1 MHSIEFL
8 KSEIER
14 LSQLTSE
21 ALRHE
26 REARAIFSEFLNR
39 LNQGELRAAQKT
51 SNGWTVNHWVKQGI
65 LLGFRLG
72 DLRKVEVGDEPKQL
86 TFIDKDTY
94 PVRHYRET
102 DKVRIVPGG
111 TAVRSGAYLAP
122 SVVVMPPAY
131 INVGAFIDEGTMID
145 SHALVGSCA
154 QVGKRVHLS
163 AASQLGGVLEPV
175 GALPVI
181 IEDDVM
187 IGGNCGIYEGTIVQ
201 EKAVIGTGVIL
212 NGSTPVYDVVQERIL
227 RKTAEQPLIIPKGA
241 VVVAGARAIKNAFA
255 EAHGL
260 SIYTPIIIKYRDEK
274 TDKATTLEELLR

>member
-1 MHSIEFL
+1 MHDLDAL
-8 KSEIER
+8 KAEIER
-14 LSQLTSE
+14 LAALDLN
-21 ALRHE
+21 ALRHA
-26 REARAIFSEFLNR
+26 REAKIYFTEFLNR
-39 LNQGELRAAQKT
+39 LNKGELRAAEKRD
-51 SNGWTVNHWVKQGI
+51 GKWRVNHWVKKGI

-72 DLRKVEVGDEPKQL
+72 ELRKIEVGSEPKQL

-94 PVRHYRET
+94 PVRHYDET

-111 TAVRSGAYLAP
+111 TAIRSGAYLAP

-131 INVGAFIDEGTMID
+131 VNVGAFVDEGTMID

-187 IGGNCGIYEGTIVQ
+187 IGGNCGIYEGTIVE

-212 NGSTPVYDVVQERIL
+212 NGSTPVYDIVKERIL
-227 RKTAEQPLIIPKGA
+227 RKSDEEPLVIPSGA
-241 VVVAGARAIKNAFA
+241 VVVAGARRVKNKFA
-255 EAHGL
+255 EEHGL
-260 SIYTPIIIKYRDEK
+260 SIYAPIIVKYRDEK
-274 TDKATTLEELLR
+274 TDRATALEEALR

>member
-8 KSEIER
+8 QSEIER
-14 LSQLTSE
+14 MSPLTAE

-26 REARAIFSEFLNR
+26 REARTIFSEFLNR
-39 LNQGELRAAQKT
+39 LNHGELRAAEKID
-51 SNGWTVNHWVKQGI
+51 GVWKVNHWVKKGI

-72 DLRKVEVGDEPKQL
+72 EMKKVEVGDEPRQL

-111 TAVRSGAYLAP
+111 TAIRSGAYLAP

-131 INVGAFIDEGTMID
+131 VNVGAYVDEGAMID

-163 AASQLGGVLEPV
+163 AGSQLGGVLEPV

-187 IGGNCGIYEGTIVQ
+187 IGGNCGIYEGTIVE

-212 NGSTPVYDVVQERIL
+212 NGSTPVYDVVHERIL
-227 RKTAEQPLIIPKGA
+227 RKTAEQPLVIPKGA
-241 VVVAGARAIKNAFA
+241 VVVAGARAIKNTFA

-274 TDKATTLEELLR
+274 TDKATSLEELLR

>member
-14 LSQLTSE
+14 LASLTAE

-26 REARAIFSEFLNR
+26 YEARTMFDEFLNR
-39 LNQGELRAAQKT
+39 LNHGELRAAEKID
-51 SNGWTVNHWVKQGI
+51 GVWKVNHWVKKGI

-72 DLRKVEVGDEPKQL
+72 EMKKVEVGDEPRQL

-111 TAVRSGAYLAP
+111 TAIRSGAYLAP

-131 INVGAFIDEGTMID
+131 VNVGAYVDESAMID

-163 AASQLGGVLEPV
+163 AGSQLGGVLEPV

-187 IGGNCGIYEGTIVQ
+187 IGGNCGIYEGTIVE

-212 NGSTPVYDVVQERIL
+212 NGSTPVYDVVHERIL
-227 RKTAEQPLIIPKGA
+227 RKTAEQPLVIPKGA
-241 VVVAGARAIKNAFA
+241 VVVAGARAIKNTFA
-255 EAHGL
+255 EANGL

-274 TDKATTLEELLR
+274 TDKATSLEELLR

>member
-8 KSEIER
+8 QSEIER
-14 LSQLTSE
+14 MSPLTAE

-26 REARAIFSEFLNR
+26 REARTIFSEFLNR
-39 LNQGELRAAQKT
+39 LNHGELRAAEKID
-51 SNGWTVNHWVKQGI
+51 GVWKVNHWVKKGI

-72 DLRKVEVGDEPKQL
+72 EMKKVEVGDEPRQL

-111 TAVRSGAYLAP
+111 TAIRSGAYLAP

-131 INVGAFIDEGTMID
+131 VNVGAYVDEGAMID

-154 QVGKRVHLS
+154 QVGKHVHLS
-163 AASQLGGVLEPV
+163 AGSQLGGVLEPV

-187 IGGNCGIYEGTIVQ
+187 IGGNCGIYEGTIVE

-212 NGSTPVYDVVQERIL
+212 NGSTPVYDVVHERIL
-227 RKTAEQPLIIPKGA
+227 RKTAEQPLVIPKGA
-241 VVVAGARAIKNAFA
+241 VVVAGARAIKNTFA
-255 EAHGL
+255 EANGL

-274 TDKATTLEELLR
+274 TDKATSLEELLR

>member
-14 LSQLTSE
+14 LAPLDSE

-26 REARAIFSEFLNR
+26 REARTIFSEFLNR
-39 LNQGELRAAQKT
+39 LNHGELRAAEKID
-51 SNGWTVNHWVKQGI
+51 GVWKVNHWVKKGI

-72 DLRKVEVGDEPKQL
+72 EMKKVEVGDEPRQL

-111 TAVRSGAYLAP
+111 TAIRSGAYLAP

-131 INVGAFIDEGTMID
+131 VNVGAYVDEGTMID

-163 AASQLGGVLEPV
+163 AGSQLGGVLEPV

-187 IGGNCGIYEGTIVQ
+187 IGGNCGIYEGTIVE

-212 NGSTPVYDVVQERIL
+212 NGSTPVYDVVHERIL
-227 RKTAEQPLIIPKGA
+227 RKTAEQPLVIPKGA
-241 VVVAGARAIKNAFA
+241 VVVAGARAIKNTFA

-274 TDKATTLEELLR
+274 TDKATSLEELLR